1 MVRRGEKTV
10 HLIFSLFAEL
20 LKANTVLCCVCDH
33 LFSLQF
39 FSFHL
44 QLCAS
49 KLIRA
54 NHYLPLSLLSSAYH
68 SELFTAYSHYR
79 QSWKHITFFS
89 HSFVLPFNLDHI
101 SLFSLCLLRR
111 KIQQNLFFSGQ
122 PTDNTRR
129 LDWAVPFRSILRAT
143 SFSAIGD
150 HFCRRQD
157 CRTTSCLTHTLLGD
171 TLSYSLCEQR
181 IFMQQRKHLLHSHS
195 PTLSLPHRG
204 QQQQCPIGT
213 LH

>member
-1 MVRRGEKTV
+1 MKAHHFFLSQFCPPLQPRSHFT
-10 HLIFSLFAEL
+10 L
-20 LKANTVLCCVCDH
+20 L
-33 LFSLQF
+33 
-39 FSFHL
+39 
-44 QLCAS
+44 
-49 KLIRA
+49 
-54 NHYLPLSLLSSAYH
+54 
-68 SELFTAYSHYR
+68 
-79 QSWKHITFFS
+79 
-89 HSFVLPFNLDHI
+89 
-101 SLFSLCLLRR
+101 SLCLLRR
-111 KIQQNLFFSGQ
+111 PIQQNLFFSGQ